1 MVDKDK
7 GKGETTWGGS
17 QGLARLA
24 ASALGVLATEALFW
38 GLHKHPCGLMIEPA
52 QSAMC
57 TREFVRG
64 NSMQIMLRLEDLQ
77 RCQLTGHG
85 LVCRPGCHPYYSSFS
100 AHRELAG
107 LGAQAQGALVH
118 EARKAPLGLDALHA
132 HELLVLHGRQEL
144 RQQLDL
150 SLQPSWLSSGKV
162 CVGRVQGVG
171 FGVECRLY
179 GQQ

>member
-24 ASALGVLATEALFW
+24 ASALGVLATEALLL

-57 TREFVRG
+57 TRESVRG
-64 NSMQIMLRLEDLQ
+64 NSMQIMLCQENLQ

-85 LVCRPGCHPYYSSFS
+85 LSVGQVPFTLLFQLTENWQDLERRRRARWFTRPARLLWGWMPCTPVNCWYSTAARSS
-100 AHRELAG
+100 DSSSTSPCSPAG
-107 LGAQAQGALVH
+107 
-118 EARKAPLGLDALHA
+118 
-132 HELLVLHGRQEL
+132 
-144 RQQLDL
+144 
-150 SLQPSWLSSGKV
+150 
-162 CVGRVQGVG
+162 
-171 FGVECRLY
+171 
-179 GQQ
+179 